1 MRNAEKIRDF
11 VQNNKGMI
19 HLLYETEH
27 HLIKEF
33 PKGKFELQQQNDIT
47 GEGYHKL
54 YINIFVD
61 DETFENGFMNGIHR
75 VPSKII
81 PLKKELNLMMKL
93 VLMPEVKG
101 Y

>member
-1 MRNAEKIRDF
+1 MK
-11 VQNNKGMI
+11 QNI
-19 HLLYETEH
+19 T
-27 HLIKEF
+27 LIKEF

-47 GEGYHKL
+47 REGYHKL

-93 VLMPEVKG
+93 VLMPGGKRLLKIEFKKSILNSNQLILF
-101 Y
+101 